1 MFLGLLH
8 TLCAQ
13 VIKDIFRNKY
23 IENIQTLSEY
33 SMFFAFNNQI
43 DTKMKRIATQQPLPF
58 PLQEEREYQTTKRL
72 NNQTTNFDY

>member
-33 SMFFAFNNQI
+33 PMFFAFNNQI
-43 DTKMKRIATQQPLPF
+43 DTKMKRIATQQL
-58 PLQEEREYQTTKRL
+58 
-72 NNQTTNFDY
+72 